1 MTIKSLIATV
11 ALLAANA
18 AQAGLITNGNFES
31 GLAGWSTSGNV
42 VATSIAASG
51 SYFGAGSIAA
61 DGNYLAVFNSGDGP
75 TNGRLMQ
82 TFATVAGQTYRWEFD
97 YGVTTGGAQGMRAT
111 VLGANSTDLI
121 NNVVNDNTAGLL
133 AHFTFNFVADGSQA
147 TLRFQDLNNNPTN
160 SQDGVL
166 DNVVVRAV
174 PEPAS
179 LALMGLGMV
188 GAMVAR
194 RRRKA

>member
-1 MTIKSLIATV
+1 MTTKSLIAAA

-18 AQAGLITNGNFES
+18 AHAGLITNGNFES
-31 GLAGWSTSGNV
+31 GLAGWNTSGNV
-42 VATSIAASG
+42 ITTSIASSG
-51 SYFGAGSIAA
+51 NYFGAGSIAA
-61 DGNYLAVFNSGDGP
+61 DGNFLAVFNSGDGP

-82 TFATVAGQTYRWEFD
+82 TFATIAGQTYRWEFD
-97 YGVTTGGAQGMRAT
+97 YGVTAGGAQGMRAT
-111 VLGANSTDLI
+111 VLGASSTDLI
-121 NNVVNDNTAGLL
+121 SNVVNDTTAGAL

-147 TLRFQDLNNNPTN
+147 TLRFQDLNNNPTT

-179 LALMGLGMV
+179 LTLMGLGMV